1 MRFSMTAALLA
12 AAALGGCTHGSQ
24 GNPDNQPYAGEPGG
38 TIAVKPQI
46 ISTESYDPYG
56 TPAPFADM
64 QYSAV
69 AITPAPNPPP
79 NLTPRGAAPMPQGG
93 ALMNPGAARPPR

>member
-1 MRFSMTAALLA
+1 MTAALLA
-12 AAALGGCTHGSQ
+12 AAALLGGCTHGSQ
-24 GNPDNQPYAGEPGG
+24 GNPNNQPYAGDPGG

-64 QYSAV
+64 HYSAV
-69 AITPAPNPPP
+69 AITPAPSPPL
-79 NLTPRGAAPMPQGG
+79 NLTPRGAAPMPRSGAPMNQGV
-93 ALMNPGAARPPR
+93 PPR

>member
-12 AAALGGCTHGSQ
+12 AATLSACAHGPD
-24 GNPDNQPYAGEPGG
+24 GNPNNQPYADQPGG
-38 TIAVKPQI
+38 AIAVKPQVI
-46 ISTESYDPYG
+46 ATESYDPYG

-69 AITPAPNPPP
+69 AITPAPPPP
-79 NLTPRGAAPMPQGG
+79 MNMTPQGASPMPR
-93 ALMNPGAARPPR
+93 GAARPPR

>member
-12 AAALGGCTHGSQ
+12 LSALGGCAHGPE
-24 GNPDNQPYAGEPGG
+24 GNPNNQPYADQPGG

-46 ISTESYDPYG
+46 IGTESYDPYG

-64 QYSAV
+64 QYSTV
-69 AITPAPNPPP
+69 AITPAPTPPL
-79 NLTPRGAAPMPQGG
+79 NLTPRGAAPMPG
-93 ALMNPGAARPPR
+93 ATRPPR